1 MKQYKAQAE
10 LAENE
15 KSVLDMAGAI
25 FEARGDYYALGFIE
39 EAKGE
44 ALEAVTV
51 ADDEILSVLGET
63 INICDSIGYYGAGDL
78 CFELL
83 NELNPED

>member
-15 KSVLDMAGAI
+15 KSVLDKAGAI
-25 FEARGDYYALGFIE
+25 FEARGDYYARGFIE

-51 ADDEILSVLGET
+51 ADHEK
-63 INICDSIGYYGAGDL
+63 SIHRLFNDRFPPL
-78 CFELL
+78 
-83 NELNPED
+83 